1 VPASTKLQT
10 SITRLSLALRALF
23 RRNGTHIFLHP
34 SGSLPRGLAVRWD
47 GATLWNVSPGS
58 PWCAGSRHFVRLE
71 RGRGICAARPLRVTG
86 KVVEQGTRTRHP
98 LQVLWWRKTHLHNPL
113 DDADIPA
120 EVGGMMRPRTRTQHR
135 GIMGVI
141 FCEPLAPLLHPGFL
155 SVLSCGL
162 TPGGRPEGVVAASRG
177 ASYGLASILRANE
190 FSSSRKT
197 NNLLFCSIVLQTLAP
212 LGPLI
217 RDAAFPHKNSAV
229 SMSLPR
235 LEETMTESRTAN
247 RRRTLPLSEGR
258 FAAKRPLSPQKW
270 RSPSSNRKK
279 SFAEI

>member
-1 VPASTKLQT
+1 MG
-10 SITRLSLALRALF
+10 RLF
-23 RRNGTHIFLHP
+23 GT
-34 SGSLPRGLAVRWD
+34 
-47 GATLWNVSPGS
+47 
-58 PWCAGSRHFVRLE
+58 CQQ
-71 RGRGICAARPLRVTG
+71 AARGVQDLPDRSTGAGQRDVCCLQLRVTG
-86 KVVEQGTRTRHP
+86 KIVEQGTRPRHT
-98 LQVLWWRKTHLHNPL
+98 LQVLWRHKTHLHNPL

-197 NNLLFCSIVLQTLAP
+197 NNLLLCCIVLQT
-212 LGPLI
+212 
-217 RDAAFPHKNSAV
+217 
-229 SMSLPR
+229 
-235 LEETMTESRTAN
+235 
-247 RRRTLPLSEGR
+247 
-258 FAAKRPLSPQKW
+258 FA
-270 RSPSSNRKK
+270 
-279 SFAEI
+279 